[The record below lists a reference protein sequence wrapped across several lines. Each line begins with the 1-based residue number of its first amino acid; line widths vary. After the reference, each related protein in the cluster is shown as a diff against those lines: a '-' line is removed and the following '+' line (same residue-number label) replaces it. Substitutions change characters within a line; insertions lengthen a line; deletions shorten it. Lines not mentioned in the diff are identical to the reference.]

1 MRCKCHPQASRGWF
15 PSAFQSICKLSTL
28 MGRQSHP
35 VVTKLRGGIV
45 SFARN
50 SSATLA
56 RSNVVS
62 GWAAENKDHSALI
75 AKQSRSNR
83 LPMDRTT
90 PSIITRFS
98 SSSSFPSLSRIFC
111 FPFTSFPPPPPPPLF
126 VEGSKNVGAGRRS
139 INGDKLGKLHRRAT
153 GRERAWSGRP
163 AGGEDPLCE

>member
-1 MRCKCHPQASRGWF
+1 MRRKCHPQASRGWF

-75 AKQSRSNR
+75 APLRSNR
-83 LPMDRTT
+83 GVTGCRWIAPPPLLSLVFLLFFLSLLVAYILLPIYFF
-90 PSIITRFS
+90 PSS
-98 SSSSFPSLSRIFC
+98 SSSSFRRRI
-111 FPFTSFPPPPPPPLF
+111 
-126 VEGSKNVGAGRRS
+126 EERRRGAEV
-139 INGDKLGKLHRRAT
+139 D
-153 GRERAWSGRP
+153 
-163 AGGEDPLCE
+163 